1 MNAPQERGLFS
12 EAVNT
17 QARLKMGILG
27 FAGAGKTFTSSEVAI
42 GLVRYMREKGLPEGD
57 RPVYFLDTETGSDW
71 VQPIFKKAG
80 ISLRT
85 AKSRAFKDLVAAV
98 REAEA
103 KGSVLIIDS
112 ISHFWRE
119 FTEAYMKRKNRSRLE
134 FADWNY
140 LKPEWGKFTDAYVN
154 SNLHIIMAGR
164 AGFEY
169 DYFEDSDGKKQL
181 EKTGIKMKA
190 ETELGYEP
198 SLLVLMEREMTMET
212 KEVFRV
218 AHVLKDRSDL
228 LDGKSFKNPT
238 FKEFAPHI
246 EYLNVGGVQM
256 GVDLS
261 RTSEDMIDGHD
272 GPSKPSW
279 KYEHEQREIE
289 LEKIE
294 ALFAEHG
301 LSAQSKEGKAKI
313 VGLLKKHFETTSW
326 KELGTYPLAT
336 VKAGRRALEADLT
349 GKPIHG
355 AEQAQQQSHPQPES
369 GAPPES
375 VITVVDAVAKVNTL
389 GDDTLI
395 SMYAET
401 LPVEIRQDERF
412 TKAVAD
418 RLKVL
423 KEPVTA

>member
-1 MNAPQERGLFS
+1 MNAPEHRGLFS

-17 QARLKMGILG
+17 QARLKMGVLG
-27 FAGAGKTFTSSEVAI
+27 FAGAGKTFTSTTVAI
-42 GLVRYMREKGLPEGD
+42 GLIQYAREKGLPEGD
-57 RPVYFLDTETGSDW
+57 KPAYFLDTETGSDW
-71 VQPIFKKAG
+71 VQPIFVKAG
-80 ISLRT
+80 IKLRT

-103 KGSVLIIDS
+103 QGSVLIIDS

-140 LKPEWGKFTDAYVN
+140 LKPEWGKFTDAFVN

-169 DYFEDSDGKKQL
+169 DYFTDSDGKKQL

-198 SLLVLMEREMTMET
+198 SLLVLMERDMDMET

-218 AHVLKDRSDL
+218 ANVLKDRSDL
-228 LDGKSFKNPT
+228 LDGKAFKNPGFDV
-238 FKEFAPHI
+238 FKPHI
-246 EYLNVGGVQM
+246 EYLNMGGVQM

-261 RTSEDMIDGHD
+261 RTSEDMIDGNE
-272 GPSKPSW
+272 GPGKSTW
-279 KYEHEQREIE
+279 KYEQEQREIE
-289 LEKIE
+289 IEKIE

-301 LSAQSKEGKAKI
+301 LSGQSKEGKSKI

-326 KELGTYPLAT
+326 KELGTFPLAV
-336 VKAGRRALEADLT
+336 VKGGRKALEADLT
-349 GKPIHG
+349 GKPLAPSTENQPGTVAAIDTTTAIDAIAKLESIED
-355 AEQAQQQSHPQPES
+355 AE
-369 GAPPES
+369 
-375 VITVVDAVAKVNTL
+375 
-389 GDDTLI
+389 LI

-401 LPVEIRQDERF
+401 LPDAVRGDERF
-412 TKAVAD
+412 TKAVKA
-418 RLKVL
+418 RLDAI
-423 KEPVTA
+423 KEKAAATVA

>member
-1 MNAPQERGLFS
+1 MTMNAPEHRGLFT
-12 EAVNT
+12 EASNT
-17 QARLKMGILG
+17 QARLKMGVLG
-27 FAGAGKTFTSSEVAI
+27 FAGSGKTFTSTEVAI
-42 GLVRYMREKGLPEGD
+42 GLVHYMREKGLPEGD
-57 RPVYFLDTETGSDW
+57 RPAYFLDTETGSDW
-71 VQPIFKKAG
+71 VQPRFAKAG
-80 ISLRT
+80 VKLRT

-103 KGSVLIIDS
+103 QGSVLIIDS

-140 LKPEWGKFTDAYVN
+140 LKPEWGKFTDAFVN

-169 DYFEDSDGKKQL
+169 DYFTDNDGKKQL

-198 SLLVLMEREMTMET
+198 SLLVLMERDMDLES
-212 KEVFRV
+212 KQVYRV
-218 AHVLKDRSDL
+218 ANVLKDRSDL
-228 LDGKSFKNPT
+228 LDGKAFKNPT
-238 FKEFAPHI
+238 YKDFLPHI

-261 RTSEDMIDGHD
+261 RTSEDMIDGNE
-272 GPSKPSW
+272 GPGKSTW
-279 KYEHEQREIE
+279 KYEQEQREIA
-289 LEKIE
+289 LEKVE

-301 LSAQSKEGKAKI
+301 LSGQSKEGKAKI

-336 VKAGRRALEADLT
+336 VKKGLKALEADLT
-349 GKPIHG
+349 GKPL
-355 AEQAQQQSHPQPES
+355 EQAKPVEPVEP
-369 GAPPES
+369 GAPAES
-375 VITVVDAVAKVNTL
+375 APTAIDAIAKLSTL
-389 GDDTLI
+389 GDVDLL

-401 LPVEIRQDERF
+401 LTVEIRQDERF
-412 TKAVAD
+412 AKAFKA
-418 RLKVL
+418 RLAEL
-423 KEPVTA
+423 KEPVTAK